1 MYLSTFPCFNCFA
14 CGLKDRSN
22 DEDGPEVRP
31 RGVIKPATPSWRPRG
46 RHQLPASCWAAHSHP
61 RRSDPLQVTIL
72 MLLCKRVLHGIRDR
86 RLGKMSTPEGAAGV
100 GAVAGG
106 VVEPCSG
113 LPPLRP
119 VLPLSIVMVVLS
131 PSLQSFPPAKAI
143 RSSHYLRIP
152 AVSGDYN
159 HHLAAGSGDAETLV
173 FRRAPRFHNAAEC
186 EPPSAN
192 GTLVCYPSLV
202 HIAIT
207 LDEEYLRGSIAA
219 VHSVPGER
227 LLPLST
233 VGAGPG
239 VGGEVRLPRA
249 SASRRTT
256 LTPTGTGRLSRRRCC
271 RHWSSRSTT
280 PATTLGTSLSG
291 KGEHGWDR
299 TVGAREYFYA
309 NFTKYFTDR
318 FWSDHRLAA
327 TFAGRATS
335 TPG

>member
-1 MYLSTFPCFNCFA
+1 
-14 CGLKDRSN
+14 
-22 DEDGPEVRP
+22 
-31 RGVIKPATPSWRPRG
+31 
-46 RHQLPASCWAAHSHP
+46 
-61 RRSDPLQVTIL
+61 
-72 MLLCKRVLHGIRDR
+72 
-86 RLGKMSTPEGAAGV
+86 
-100 GAVAGG
+100 
-106 VVEPCSG
+106 
-113 LPPLRP
+113 
-119 VLPLSIVMVVLS
+119 MVVLS

-207 LDEEYLRGSIAA
+207 LDEEYMRGSIAA

-239 VGGEVRLPRA
+239 VGDEVRLPGPP
-249 SASRRTT
+249 
-256 LTPTGTGRLSRRRCC
+256 LQGVL
-271 RHWSSRSTT
+271 
-280 PATTLGTSLSG
+280 L
-291 KGEHGWDR
+291 
-299 TVGAREYFYA
+299 
-309 NFTKYFTDR
+309 
-318 FWSDHRLAA
+318 
-327 TFAGRATS
+327 
-335 TPG
+335 

>member
-1 MYLSTFPCFNCFA
+1 
-14 CGLKDRSN
+14 
-22 DEDGPEVRP
+22 
-31 RGVIKPATPSWRPRG
+31 
-46 RHQLPASCWAAHSHP
+46 
-61 RRSDPLQVTIL
+61 
-72 MLLCKRVLHGIRDR
+72 
-86 RLGKMSTPEGAAGV
+86 
-100 GAVAGG
+100 
-106 VVEPCSG
+106 
-113 LPPLRP
+113 
-119 VLPLSIVMVVLS
+119 MVVLS

-239 VGGEVRLPRA
+239 VGG
-249 SASRRTT
+249 
-256 LTPTGTGRLSRRRCC
+256 
-271 RHWSSRSTT
+271 
-280 PATTLGTSLSG
+280 